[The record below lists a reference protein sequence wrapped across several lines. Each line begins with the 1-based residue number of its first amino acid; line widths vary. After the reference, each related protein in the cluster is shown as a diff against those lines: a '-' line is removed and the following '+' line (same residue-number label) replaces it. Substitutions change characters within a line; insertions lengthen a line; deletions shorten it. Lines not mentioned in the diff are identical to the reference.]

1 MDLTKLYNTIIKIN
15 LFKGFTI
22 NEIENLLKK
31 IRFQIKSYKKNESI
45 FFRGDPIKHIII
57 LLEGT
62 SKGEMHKFNGDTI
75 IIDYMKP
82 NQIIA
87 SAFIF
92 GDIQTFP
99 VDLVSMESSKFLFL
113 DKKDFLEVMLDNK
126 RLLTNFIDEI
136 SNKGQLL
143 SQRIWFNFINKTI
156 NEKVL
161 SYISEN
167 QKNGIIM
174 FKPNISELSK
184 RFEVTRPSLSREI
197 SLLCNKGILIKI
209 QSNKYR
215 VDLSKL

>member
-15 LFKGFTI
+15 LFKGFNI

-197 SLLCNKGILIKI
+197 SLLCNKGLLIKI

>member
-75 IIDYMKP
+75 IIDYMNPK
-82 NQIIA
+82 QIIA

-92 GDIQTFP
+92 GDVQTFP

-113 DKKDFLEVMLDNK
+113 DKKDFLEVMLNNR

-143 SQRIWFNFINKTI
+143 SQRIWFSFINKTI

-167 QKNGIIM
+167 QKNGIII

>member
-15 LFKGFTI
+15 LFKGFNI

>member
-15 LFKGFTI
+15 LFKGFNI

-45 FFRGDPIKHIII
+45 FFRGDPIKHITI

>member
-1 MDLTKLYNTIIKIN
+1 
-15 LFKGFTI
+15 
-22 NEIENLLKK
+22 
-31 IRFQIKSYKKNESI
+31 
-45 FFRGDPIKHIII
+45 
-57 LLEGT
+57 
-62 SKGEMHKFNGDTI
+62 MHKFNGDTI

>member
-15 LFKGFTI
+15 LFKGFNI

-87 SAFIF
+87 SAFK
-92 GDIQTFP
+92 G
-99 VDLVSMESSKFLFL
+99 
-113 DKKDFLEVMLDNK
+113 
-126 RLLTNFIDEI
+126 EI
-136 SNKGQLL
+136 APCFTL
-143 SQRIWFNFINKTI
+143 ST
-156 NEKVL
+156 
-161 SYISEN
+161 
-167 QKNGIIM
+167 
-174 FKPNISELSK
+174 
-184 RFEVTRPSLSREI
+184 SLSTNMSCSRFVSGI
-197 SLLCNKGILIKI
+197 SDNADTNSLLISCCIF
-209 QSNKYR
+209 
-215 VDLSKL
+215 

>member
-15 LFKGFTI
+15 LFKGFNT

>member
-1 MDLTKLYNTIIKIN
+1 MLIVKN
-15 LFKGFTI
+15 LC
-22 NEIENLLKK
+22 
-31 IRFQIKSYKKNESI
+31 
-45 FFRGDPIKHIII
+45 
-57 LLEGT
+57 
-62 SKGEMHKFNGDTI
+62 
-75 IIDYMKP
+75 
-82 NQIIA
+82 
-87 SAFIF
+87 
-92 GDIQTFP
+92 
-99 VDLVSMESSKFLFL
+99 V
-113 DKKDFLEVMLDNK
+113 
-126 RLLTNFIDEI
+126 
-136 SNKGQLL
+136 
-143 SQRIWFNFINKTI
+143 NKTI

>member
-15 LFKGFTI
+15 LFKGFNI

-31 IRFQIKSYKKNESI
+31 IRFQIKSYKKNESV

>member
-15 LFKGFTI
+15 LFKGFNI

-75 IIDYMKP
+75 IIEYIKP

>member
-1 MDLTKLYNTIIKIN
+1 MKSAELYKTMTKIP
-15 LFKGFTI
+15 LFFCFYI
-22 NEIENLLKK
+22 NEIEKLFQK
-31 IRFQIKSYKKNESI
+31 INFQIKKKKKNESV

>member
-15 LFKGFTI
+15 LFKGFNI

-197 SLLCNKGILIKI
+197 SLLCNKGILTKI

>member
-15 LFKGFTI
+15 LFKGFNI

-113 DKKDFLEVMLDNK
+113 DKTEHIAQTLRRSSSVQLPYQAILHVSVSFRVPFVQRMDGLSSAGSAA
-126 RLLTNFIDEI
+126 
-136 SNKGQLL
+136 SNPCRGL
-143 SQRIWFNFINKTI
+143 
-156 NEKVL
+156 
-161 SYISEN
+161 
-167 QKNGIIM
+167 
-174 FKPNISELSK
+174 
-184 RFEVTRPSLSREI
+184 
-197 SLLCNKGILIKI
+197 
-209 QSNKYR
+209 
-215 VDLSKL
+215 